1 MSTHLTLSEGRE
13 NLRLRKLSTGLDVFP
28 PTSRWRKKK
37 WLLHDLPCH
46 VSELFHF
53 CCCLFLIFVFVNSI
67 GERKRFQTESLAWAI
82 RRRDF
87 WFCAGCFIWYWL
99 LFYICVLN
107 KPIFNECFTTSVR
120 VLETWRLSLLILL
133 FLNTRLRVLTRRV
146 HTGCYYAL
154 SLDPL
159 CDTLVLAIPAWFALC
174 I

>member
-120 VLETWRLSLLILL
+120 VLETKNIVRVRVRRQTHNNRNKGLEESCERSVLWAVSLWA
-133 FLNTRLRVLTRRV
+133 FLW
-146 HTGCYYAL
+146 
-154 SLDPL
+154 P
-159 CDTLVLAIPAWFALC
+159 
-174 I
+174 